1 MTQKNTTKELLS
13 SVQKVVSMV
22 RGQDLNEELINSL
35 RIETPSIMS
44 FFEISHFQSIVFS
57 LYLEY
62 GIRDLEV
69 DNERL
74 IDYVGKNMS
83 AMADVSE
90 ALDELL
96 AKKLVY
102 AKTTE
107 FAIRRKPHNKTVIA
121 HDKVLDALMKGD
133 KSLLETPKVVNF
145 FSLLTEVRDLIVKRI
160 DLVISSYDLGLE
172 VRSLLE
178 TNKQFPEVEWLLS
191 FDNLTNYDLC
201 MALDLTIEHV
211 EGAEEVN
218 IAKLIREIFSE
229 LQDRVKYKKQIKE
242 EKCPLLKNDIF
253 AFSDDDFS
261 FLNYVRLSDTA
272 MDILLGGYQ
281 DTVKKEFKPKM
292 GMVIVPEKIES
303 ENLFYNEAEKE
314 QITTLSNALEDSNYD
329 NLIARMKENNMK
341 AGFTVL
347 LYGFPGTGKTSSVK
361 QIAKATGR
369 VIYMVE
375 IEKIQSKWVGESEKN
390 LAKVFEEYQACR
402 KFFTKDPILLF
413 NEADAILG
421 KRINVNNSVDKSF
434 NALQNILLQELED
447 FEGIFMATT
456 NLADQLDKAFD
467 RRLLYKIDFK
477 RPDTLVRKQILTN
490 VFSDCD
496 ELVLDKLNQEYL
508 LTGGQ
513 IANIKKKLLVKS
525 ILDTKIN
532 KEEYLTTLCNDEFIL
547 NQNTR
552 NPIGFSYKTN

>member
-1 MTQKNTTKELLS
+1 
-13 SVQKVVSMV
+13 
-22 RGQDLNEELINSL
+22 
-35 RIETPSIMS
+35 
-44 FFEISHFQSIVFS
+44 
-57 LYLEY
+57 
-62 GIRDLEV
+62 
-69 DNERL
+69 
-74 IDYVGKNMS
+74 MS
-83 AMADVSE
+83 AMADVNE
-90 ALDELL
+90 AIDELL
-96 AKKLVY
+96 TKKLVY
-102 AKTTE
+102 TKTNE
-107 FAIRRKPHNKTVIA
+107 FAIRRKAHNKIVIA

-160 DLVISSYDLGLE
+160 ELVISSYDLGQE
-172 VRSLLE
+172 VRSILE
-178 TNKQFPEVEWLLS
+178 TNKHFPEVQWLLS
-191 FDNLTNYDLC
+191 FENLNNYDLC
-201 MALDLTIEHV
+201 MVLDLTIEHV

-242 EKCPLLKNDIF
+242 EKCPLFKNDIF
-253 AFSDDDFS
+253 TFSEDDFS
-261 FLNYVRLSDTA
+261 FFNYVRLSDTA

-281 DTVKKEFKPKM
+281 ETVKKEFKPKM
-292 GMVIVPEKIES
+292 GIIIAPEKIES
-303 ENLFYNEAEKE
+303 ENLFYNKSEKE
-314 QITTLSNALEDSNYD
+314 QISTLSNALEDVNYE
-329 NLIARMKENNMK
+329 NLITRMKENNMK

-390 LAKVFEEYQACR
+390 LAKVFEEYQSCR
-402 KFFTKDPILLF
+402 KFFSKDPILLF

-477 RPDTLVRKQILTN
+477 RPDTMVRKQILTN

-496 ELVLDKLNQEYL
+496 ELVLDKLNQEYT

-532 KEEYLTTLCNDEFIL
+532 KEDYLLTLCKDEFIL

-552 NPIGFSYKTN
+552 NPIGFTY

>member
-1 MTQKNTTKELLS
+1 
-13 SVQKVVSMV
+13 
-22 RGQDLNEELINSL
+22 
-35 RIETPSIMS
+35 
-44 FFEISHFQSIVFS
+44 
-57 LYLEY
+57 
-62 GIRDLEV
+62 
-69 DNERL
+69 
-74 IDYVGKNMS
+74 
-83 AMADVSE
+83 
-90 ALDELL
+90 
-96 AKKLVY
+96 
-102 AKTTE
+102 
-107 FAIRRKPHNKTVIA
+107 
-121 HDKVLDALMKGD
+121 
-133 KSLLETPKVVNF
+133 
-145 FSLLTEVRDLIVKRI
+145 
-160 DLVISSYDLGLE
+160 
-172 VRSLLE
+172 
-178 TNKQFPEVEWLLS
+178 
-191 FDNLTNYDLC
+191 
-201 MALDLTIEHV
+201 
-211 EGAEEVN
+211 
-218 IAKLIREIFSE
+218 
-229 LQDRVKYKKQIKE
+229 
-242 EKCPLLKNDIF
+242 
-253 AFSDDDFS
+253 
-261 FLNYVRLSDTA
+261 
-272 MDILLGGYQ
+272 
-281 DTVKKEFKPKM
+281 
-292 GMVIVPEKIES
+292 
-303 ENLFYNEAEKE
+303 
-314 QITTLSNALEDSNYD
+314 
-329 NLIARMKENNMK
+329 MKENNMK

-402 KFFTKDPILLF
+402 KFFSKDPILLF

-477 RPDTLVRKQILTN
+477 RPDTLVRKQILAN

-496 ELVLDKLNQEYL
+496 ELVLDKLNEEYL

-532 KEEYLTTLCNDEFIL
+532 KEDYLLTLCKDEFIL

-552 NPIGFSYKTN
+552 NPIGFLNQN

>member
-1 MTQKNTTKELLS
+1 MTQKNITKELLS
-13 SVQKVVSMV
+13 SVQKVVSSV

-35 RIETPSIMS
+35 RNETPLIMS
-44 FFEISHFQSIVFS
+44 FFEISHFQSIIFS

-62 GIRDLEV
+62 GVRDLEV
-69 DNERL
+69 DNGQL

-83 AMADVSE
+83 AMADVNE

-102 AKTTE
+102 AKTLE
-107 FAIRRKPHNKTVIA
+107 FANKRKQHNKSVTV
-121 HDKVLDALMKGD
+121 HDKVLNALMKGD

-145 FSLLTEVRDLIVKRI
+145 FSLLAEVRDLIVKRI
-160 DLVISSYDLGLE
+160 DLEISSCELGQE
-172 VRSLLE
+172 VRSVLE
-178 TNKQFPEVEWLLS
+178 TNKQLPEVKWLLS
-191 FDNLTNYDLC
+191 FENLSNHDLC
-201 MALDLTIEHV
+201 MVLDLSIEHV
-211 EGAEEVN
+211 EGAEEVD
-218 IAKLIREIFSE
+218 IAKLIREVFSE
-229 LQDRVKYKKQIKE
+229 LPDRVKYKKQIKQE
-242 EKCPLLKNDIF
+242 RCSLFKNDIF
-253 AFSDDDFS
+253 TFSDDDFS

-281 DTVKKEFKPKM
+281 DTVKKELRTKM
-292 GMVIVPEKIES
+292 GMIIVPEKIEL
-303 ENLFYNEAEKE
+303 ENLFYNESEKE
-314 QITTLSNALEDSNYD
+314 QISTLSNALEDSNYD

-347 LYGFPGTGKTSSVK
+347 LYGYPGTGKTSSVK

-369 VIYMVE
+369 AIYMVE

-390 LAKVFEEYQACR
+390 LAKVFEEYQSCR
-402 KFFTKDPILLF
+402 KFFSKDPILLF

-477 RPDTLVRKQILTN
+477 RPDTIVRKQILVN
-490 VFSDCD
+490 LFSDCD

-525 ILDTKIN
+525 ILDAKVN
-532 KEEYLTTLCNDEFIL
+532 KEDYLMTLCKDEFIL

-552 NPIGFSYKTN
+552 NPIGFLNQIN